1 MRRKWLLGVIAL
13 MVVIVLV
20 IPVSACQPVERIHR
34 YTFGS
39 ASASSAHYAAAVV
52 IANIINQQNADIK
65 IAVVETGAT
74 HDNLMRAQDGKLD
87 GGFGV
92 TWGGMAMAYAGT
104 TLDEYV
110 AHGEWTEL
118 RLMSGYL
125 FNYVFVVIV
134 DEMEEENGENGNNDN
149 NGNNGNNGDQG
160 SDIQTLAD
168 LHERR
173 FSAGIT
179 GSTTDFNL
187 RRQFEALGIE
197 PEWVSASQADVV
209 RMAVD
214 LEIVGFARATNKV
227 ALDSTMR
234 DVQSQRK
241 IKILGWPEEYL
252 ETALTASPG
261 TAPVW
266 IPEDAIEGLAPH
278 DGFYALGHVTGIF
291 VTTAL
296 PQDVVYRM
304 AKAYVDGWDEYV
316 RAWPMG
322 ADWIPLESDLD
333 ILAGIVE
340 LVDMPPLHA
349 GIVQLMIERGYE
361 VPPELIG
368 PEYNDND
375 SGNGNGNDGGG

>member
-1 MRRKWLLGVIAL
+1 MKKKWLLGVIAL

-20 IPVSACQPVERIHR
+20 LPVSACQPVERIHR

-39 ASASSAHYAAAVV
+39 ASASSAHYAAAVL
-52 IANIINQQNADIK
+52 IANIINQQNPDIK

-110 AHGEWTEL
+110 AHGEWKEL
-118 RLMSGYL
+118 RLMPGYL

-134 DEMEEENGENGNNDN
+134 DEMEEENGENGD
-149 NGNNGNNGDQG
+149 NGDNGDNGGNGGQG
-160 SDIQTLAD
+160 SDIQVLAE
-168 LHERR
+168 LYGRR
-173 FSAGIT
+173 FSAGVA

-197 PEWVSASQADVV
+197 PEWVSAGQADVV

-261 TAPVW
+261 TAAVW

-278 DGFYALGHVTGIF
+278 DGFYTLGHVTGIF
-291 VTTAL
+291 VTTAM

-304 AKAYVDGWDEYV
+304 VKAYVDRWDEYV

-322 ADWIPLESDLD
+322 ADWEPLETDLAY
-333 ILAGIVE
+333 LAETVK

-349 GIVQLMIERGYE
+349 GVVQLMEERGYE
-361 VPPELIG
+361 VPPALIG
-368 PEYNDND
+368 PEYN
-375 SGNGNGNDGGG
+375 GNNSANG